1 MFFVSAPEP
10 NGELHVRHGQGI
22 IPPSVMLYS
31 FPKLALTYTFILHS
45 PLRWRV
51 TLRQWSGRISLL
63 ISLLAS
69 LFCQARA
76 DADLPREPL
85 PDFLRSGE
93 GGDGGGGG
101 GPYGVGDG
109 LGFRHDLAGNLNP
122 LTRCLVTHQ
131 ARA

>member
-1 MFFVSAPEP
+1 
-10 NGELHVRHGQGI
+10 
-22 IPPSVMLYS
+22 MLYS

-85 PDFLRSGE
+85 PDFLLRSGE

-101 GPYGVGDG
+101 SLPHCPYGVGDG
-109 LGFRHDLAGNLNP
+109 LGFRHDLAGKLNP
-122 LTRCLVTHQ
+122 LTRRLVTHQ